1 MQKKKYYY
9 LLHLI
14 LFNNLRRYI
23 LLLKIKINTLTV
35 SIYFLMII
43 NIFPLRRIFNYYN
56 KSSFIFI

>member
-1 MQKKKYYY
+1 MQKKIYYY

-43 NIFPLRRIFNYYN
+43 NLFPLRIIFNYYN